1 MTLNWQLWRRAAVV
15 TLFLAS
21 LCSAQKDPGVRG
33 GPPGAGGPLP
43 GLTQNELAL
52 FNEGK
57 LRNTQPVNRLPPGSR
72 ATVCL
77 ATPIPAA
84 DAPTFEH
91 GELIASRVLQ
101 LAGFRLDWRQY
112 GKPCPADRDPILLTV
127 LSTTPK
133 DYFPGAF
140 GVSWP
145 FEGVHTQV
153 FLDRVMLLSSAGISS
168 PVLGHVLAH
177 EIAHILSGTDAHS
190 ASGVMKMRWS
200 GAELRDMAANPM
212 RFTAPDLLLLKNG
225 LASRHQRLV
234 NPGIRPQQQT
244 VTMASE

>member
-1 MTLNWQLWRRAAVV
+1 MLQPYARGGSRCRNQYQGNTPITAIQFNRRLERLGRLRSFVIMNVDAVV
-15 TLFLAS
+15 FGILLA
-21 LCSAQKDPGVRG
+21 
-33 GPPGAGGPLP
+33 
-43 GLTQNELAL
+43 GL
-52 FNEGK
+52 
-57 LRNTQPVNRLPPGSR
+57 PVNRLTPGSR

-77 ATPIPAA
+77 ATLIPAA
-84 DAPTFEH
+84 DALTFER
-91 GELIASRVLQ
+91 GELIASKVLQ
-101 LAGFRLDWRQY
+101 LAGLRLDWRDY

-168 PVLGHVLAH
+168 PVLGHAIAH
-177 EIAHILSGTDAHS
+177 EIAHMLSGTNAHS
-190 ASGVMKMRWS
+190 ASGVMKVRWS
-200 GAELRDMAANPM
+200 RAELRDMAANPM
-212 RFTAPDLLLLKNG
+212 RFTALDLLLLKNG

-234 NPGIRPQQQT
+234 NLRIRPQQQT

>member
-1 MTLNWQLWRRAAVV
+1 VTLNWQLWRRAAVV

-101 LAGFRLDWRQY
+101 LAGFWTGDSMVDRVQRIETRFSSTF
-112 GKPCPADRDPILLTV
+112 CPLRRRTISLERSAFPGRSKVPTLRSSLTV
-127 LSTTPK
+127 
-133 DYFPGAF
+133 
-140 GVSWP
+140 
-145 FEGVHTQV
+145 
-153 FLDRVMLLSSAGISS
+153 
-168 PVLGHVLAH
+168 
-177 EIAHILSGTDAHS
+177 
-190 ASGVMKMRWS
+190 
-200 GAELRDMAANPM
+200 
-212 RFTAPDLLLLKNG
+212 
-225 LASRHQRLV
+225 
-234 NPGIRPQQQT
+234 
-244 VTMASE
+244 